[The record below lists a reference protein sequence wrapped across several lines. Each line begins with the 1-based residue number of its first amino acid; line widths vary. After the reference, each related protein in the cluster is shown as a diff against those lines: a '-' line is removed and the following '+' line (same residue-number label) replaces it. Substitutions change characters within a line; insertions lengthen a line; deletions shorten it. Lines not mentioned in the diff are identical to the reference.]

1 MTKHITADNCMG
13 CLACEAACRK
23 GAVSHT
29 AKSGFVR
36 PTVDEKL
43 CVDCGACINVCP
55 KLRNEQNDA
64 VPLAYAV
71 KSTDAA
77 VLSNSTS
84 GGMFSALADEIVRRG
99 GVIYGCEI
107 LHDMVVHTRTESD
120 YSGMRG
126 SKYVQS
132 DLAHSFGKTVHDEI
146 LKDLTNGRTVLFTD
160 TPCQCA
166 SVRKYLSHMKAS
178 GEKLIL
184 ADLICHGTPS
194 PKIFADYIA
203 YCEEK
208 QKTKIATHLFRTKL
222 NGWTRHTEANV
233 MQDGQIDAVS
243 YEAQLFKSIFYS
255 HIAMNEACFS
265 CPYTTLY
272 RPSDIT
278 MADFWG
284 VKKSH
289 PELFDESGVSF
300 VLINT
305 EKGKD
310 FFDSLQNIE
319 IHSVSPQD
327 ADQPMLKRP
336 TQKPEKYESF
346 WQDYEKR
353 GFEYVVKKYYH
364 GGRMYR
370 LMSKIYRTI
379 IKE

>member
-1 MTKHITADNCMG
+1 
-13 CLACEAACRK
+13 
-23 GAVSHT
+23 
-29 AKSGFVR
+29 
-36 PTVDEKL
+36 
-43 CVDCGACINVCP
+43 
-55 KLRNEQNDA
+55 
-64 VPLAYAV
+64 
-71 KSTDAA
+71 
-77 VLSNSTS
+77 
-84 GGMFSALADEIVRRG
+84 
-99 GVIYGCEI
+99 
-107 LHDMVVHTRTESD
+107 
-120 YSGMRG
+120 
-126 SKYVQS
+126 
-132 DLAHSFGKTVHDEI
+132 
-146 LKDLTNGRTVLFTD
+146 
-160 TPCQCA
+160 
-166 SVRKYLSHMKAS
+166 
-178 GEKLIL
+178 
-184 ADLICHGTPS
+184 
-194 PKIFADYIA
+194 
-203 YCEEK
+203 
-208 QKTKIATHLFRTKL
+208 
-222 NGWTRHTEANV
+222 